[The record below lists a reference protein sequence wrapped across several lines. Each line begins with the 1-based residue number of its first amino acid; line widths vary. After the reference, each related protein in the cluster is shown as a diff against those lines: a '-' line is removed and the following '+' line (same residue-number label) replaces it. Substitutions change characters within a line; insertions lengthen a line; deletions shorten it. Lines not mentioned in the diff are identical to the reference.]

1 MSRLLCIDH
10 STQVMHKY
18 LKSFFFLWSLGLMLT
33 GQASAQTTK
42 FTISGTIRDAKTG
55 ESLIGATALAKSANA
70 SSGAAANAYG
80 FFSITMPAGQYSLTV
95 QFIGYTPKT
104 IPIDVQK
111 NQTLDLELT
120 PQSVDLS
127 EVVISAARQE
137 DNIVTRN
144 QMGMEKLNVESIK
157 NVPVLFG
164 ERDVLKVIQ
173 LLPGVK
179 SAGEGNSGFFV
190 RGGAADQNLI
200 LLDEATVY
208 NASHLLGFFSVF
220 NSDAIKD
227 ATLYKG
233 GMPAEYGG
241 RLSSVLDIK
250 MKEGN
255 TKKFSA
261 TGGIGLIASRLTV
274 EGPLG
279 RKDDKP
285 GLDGRARGSFIVSG
299 RRTYADAFLKL
310 SRDSTTNQSSL
321 FFYDLNAKA
330 NYKLNDKNWIYASGY
345 LGTDKLGVGETI
357 GIEWGNATATL
368 RWNHLFNNKLFL
380 NSSLVYSNYRYII
393 GFGVGDAKTTITS
406 RIKNWNLKEDFEY
419 YANDRNTIKFGVNA
433 IYHTIEPGT
442 ATNGASAD
450 FNNINLTEKNA
461 IETGVYASHEHTFSP
476 KLTLKYGVRL
486 STFTNIGP
494 GTYYD
499 YNPDRS
505 IARTYQYSSGE
516 TINTYVNLQP
526 RASLNYVLT
535 PESSLKLAYDR
546 NVQYL
551 HLLSNSN
558 AGNPTDLWT
567 PSTNNVKPQLAD
579 QFSIGYFRSL
589 AQDKYEFSAETYY
602 KNLQNQIDYRS
613 GAETRANENVEAD
626 LVFGKGRAYGLE
638 MSLKKK
644 TGRFT
649 GWISYT
655 LSRTERQFDAINNGA
670 WFAAR
675 QDRTHDIALVGSYD
689 LSKKLVLSSNF
700 VYYTGNA
707 VTFPTGKYYVD
718 GQLVSRY
725 SERNSY
731 RMPAYHRL
739 DLSLTWYRRR
749 TADQE
754 RSWNF
759 SLYNAYGHENPYTIT
774 FRQNADNPTRTEA
787 VQTTLFRWIPSVTYN
802 FKF

>member
-1 MSRLLCIDH
+1 MHLLKQTGAVAVLWLLTL
-10 STQVMHKY
+10 SAWGQVGKVT
-18 LKSFFFLWSLGLMLT
+18 L
-33 GQASAQTTK
+33 
-42 FTISGTIRDAKTG
+42 SGTIRDAKTG
-55 ESLIGATALAKSANA
+55 ESLIGATAFAKNANA

-80 FFSITMPAGQYSLTV
+80 FYSITLPAGQYSLTM

-104 IPIDVQK
+104 QTIDLQR
-111 NQTLDLELT
+111 NQTLDVELA

-127 EVVISAARQE
+127 EVVISARRTD
-137 DNIVTRN
+137 DNVTRN
-144 QMGMEKLNVESIK
+144 QAGAEKLNIEAIKSI
-157 NVPVLFG
+157 PVLFG
-164 ERDVLKVIQ
+164 EKDILKTIQ

-220 NSDAIKD
+220 NSDALKD

-255 TKKFSA
+255 TKKFGV
-261 TGGIGLIASRLTV
+261 TGGIGLISSRLTV

-279 RKDDKP
+279 RKN
-285 GLDGRARGSFIVSG
+285 GQSELDSSGVDAPARGSFIVSG
-299 RRTYADAFLKL
+299 RRSYADLFLKL
-310 SRDSTTNQSSL
+310 SPDSSTNQSSL
-321 FFYDLNAKA
+321 YFYDLNAKA
-330 NYKLNDKNWIYASGY
+330 NYKLNNRNWLYASGY
-345 LGTDKLGVGETI
+345 LGTDKLGVGNAI

-368 RWNHLFNNKLFL
+368 RWNHLFSNRLFL
-380 NSSLVYSNYRYII
+380 NSSLIYSNYRYVI
-393 GFGVGDAKTTITS
+393 GFGTGDGKTTITS
-406 RIKNWNLKEDFEY
+406 RIKDWNLKEDFEY
-419 YANDRNTIKFGVNA
+419 YANERNTLKFGLNL
-433 IYHTIEPGT
+433 IHHTIEPGT
-442 ATNGASAD
+442 ATGGSQSD
-450 FNNINLTEKNA
+450 FNNIALTEKYA
-461 IETGVYASHEHTFSP
+461 IETGAYVSHEHNFSD
-476 KLTLKYGVRL
+476 KLKLKYGVRL

-499 YNPDRS
+499 FNPDRS
-505 IARTYQYSSGE
+505 IAKTYQYEKGDV
-516 TINTYVNLQP
+516 IKTYANLQP
-526 RASLNYVLT
+526 RASLTYLLT
-535 PESSLKLAYDR
+535 PESSVKLAYDR

-551 HLLSNSN
+551 HLLSNST
-558 AGNPTDLWT
+558 AGTPTDLWT
-567 PSTNNVKPQLAD
+567 PTSNNVKPELAD
-579 QFSIGYFRSL
+579 QVSAGYYRNL
-589 AQDKYEFSAETYY
+589 TLGEHQYELLTETYY
-602 KNLQNQIDYRS
+602 KGLQNQIDYRA
-613 GAETRANENVEAD
+613 GAETRANEKVEAD
-626 LVFGKGRAYGLE
+626 LVFGRGRAYGLE
-638 MSLKKK
+638 LSLKKK

-649 GWISYT
+649 GWLSYT

-675 QDRTHDIALVGSYD
+675 QDRTHDIALVGTYEF
-689 LSKKLVLSSNF
+689 SKKWVLSSNF
-700 VYYTGNA
+700 IYYTGNA

-718 GQLVSRY
+718 GQLVSKY

-759 SLYNAYGHENPYTIT
+759 SLYNAYGRENPYTIT
-774 FRQNADNPTRTEA
+774 FRPNKDNPTQTEA
-787 VQTTLFRWIPSVTYN
+787 VQTTLFRWVPSVTYN
-802 FKF
+802 FRF